1 MINFQMKKLSKLVAQ
16 LHQRKKLE
24 SEYVQK
30 IGQTKVYSD
39 LFKSEEKQLSSAENE
54 HNSFLTYRDPK
65 SKTREES
72 FDHRRPSSK
81 NKENFNRDAIFSA
94 NVDHQLLQLE
104 RDRKIGVER
113 AVFERRQR
121 LDRFIEDIT
130 YVPAHAYG
138 CLRLIISNS
147 FQDTL

>member
-1 MINFQMKKLSKLVAQ
+1 MKKLSMLVAQ
-16 LHQRKKLE
+16 LHQRKQLE

-39 LFKSEEKQLSSAENE
+39 LFKNEEKELSSAEYE
-54 HNSFLTYRDPK
+54 QNSFHTYRDPK
-65 SKTREES
+65 NKTREEV
-72 FDHRRPSSK
+72 FDHRHSLK

-94 NVDHQLLQLE
+94 NVDQQLLQLE

-130 YVPAHAYG
+130 YVYTHWHIP
-138 CLRLIISNS
+138 
-147 FQDTL
+147 TVV

>member
-39 LFKSEEKQLSSAENE
+39 LFKSEEKELSSAEYE

-65 SKTREES
+65 NKSREES
-72 FDHRRPSSK
+72 FDHRPPSK

-130 YVPAHAYG
+130 YVYTYWHIPMVV
-138 CLRLIISNS
+138 
-147 FQDTL
+147 

>member
-1 MINFQMKKLSKLVAQ
+1 MKKLSKLVAQ

-65 SKTREES
+65 NKSREES
-72 FDHRRPSSK
+72 FDHRPSSK

-130 YVPAHAYG
+130 YV
-138 CLRLIISNS
+138 
-147 FQDTL
+147 DTYRHMSMVV